1 MATAAGD
8 EHETAEKW
16 LRQRIGQA
24 PKTAIGWFRAGVGF
38 YNKRRFEL
46 AIDSFQQSVRLDPL
60 NVRSPCS
67 QWHPIAIGH
76 GD

>member
-67 QWHPIAIGH
+67 SGTRSR
-76 GD
+76 